1 MRKEIVS
8 ISRLSNNKGQIE
20 GLPKNPRFI
29 KDHKFVQLKQSIKED
44 PEMLELREVIAVDYN
59 GELVVIA
66 GNMRLN
72 ACLEL
77 GIKEVPCKILP
88 QDTPIDKLKAITIK
102 DNVGFGEHDWD
113 ALANDWN
120 VEELAHWGLDLPLM
134 LDSVEPD
141 DLTEES
147 KNNPPMIKITLESVE
162 QLQQAEIDIQELI
175 DRKYPKA
182 FFSVSAGEI

>member
-20 GLPKNPRFI
+20 GLPKNPRFC

-113 ALANDWN
+113 ALANDWD
-120 VEELAHWGLDLPLM
+120 VEELAHWGLDLPIEAA
-134 LDSVEPD
+134 DED
-141 DLTEES
+141 DLETFEEEETFI
-147 KNNPPMIKITLESVE
+147 IKLTCNSLEE
-162 QLQQAEIDIQELI
+162 QEKIYFELI
-175 DRKYPKA
+175 EKGFNPNK
-182 FFSVSAGEI
+182 I

>member
-113 ALANDWN
+113 ALANDWD
-120 VEELAHWGLDLPLM
+120 VEELAHWGLDLPIEAA
-134 LDSVEPD
+134 DED
-141 DLTEES
+141 DLESFDEEES
-147 KNNPPMIKITLESVE
+147 FIIKLTCNSLEE
-162 QLQQAEIDIQELI
+162 QEKIYIELI
-175 DRKYPKA
+175 EKGFNPNK
-182 FFSVSAGEI
+182 I